1 MKSLKRIPPLL
12 AATLAL
18 LTACLPSAPA
28 KVARSALA
36 RETKP
41 EVPPN
46 DLSALVDG
54 NKTFALNLYGALR
67 TGEGNIVFSPYS
79 ISVALAMTYAGASG
93 ATQSQMA
100 DVLHF
105 TLPQER
111 LHPAFNQLDLTLNHE
126 GQPAGKSGQAL
137 QLDIANSLWA
147 EQTFNFEQP
156 FLELIA
162 RNYGAGVRLVD
173 FVNQSE
179 GVRGDINQ
187 WVGDQTHQKISHL
200 IPEGALDPMTRLILV
215 NAIYFNAD
223 WENQFDPT
231 DTRSEAFHLLD
242 GTISQVKLMSNGFS
256 GLPYST
262 GSGYQAVELGYLGDT
277 AAMDILVP
285 DAGNFDDFENQLT
298 AQKLD
303 AILGSMQ
310 PEAMSLEL
318 PKFSFEKGLDLGQQL
333 SALGMPDAFDPDRAN
348 FSGMTGGHDLFF
360 SRVLHRALVTVDEKG
375 TEAAA
380 ATSVILA
387 PTSITLPQAK
397 LTIDRPFIFIIRDI
411 TSRQILFIGRVLDPT
426 K

>member
-12 AATLAL
+12 TATLVL
-18 LTACLPSAPA
+18 LTACLPSASA

-41 EVPPN
+41 EVPPG
-46 DLSALVDG
+46 DLAALVEGD
-54 NKTFALNLYGALR
+54 NTFALNLYGALR
-67 TGEGNIVFSPYS
+67 TGTGNIVFSPYS
-79 ISVALAMTYAGASG
+79 ISAALAMTYAGASG

-100 DVLHF
+100 HVLHF

-111 LHPAFNQLDLTLNHE
+111 LHPTFNQLDLTLTQEGKLAGKN
-126 GQPAGKSGQAL
+126 GQPL

-147 EQTFNFEQP
+147 EQTFNFQQS
-156 FLELIA
+156 FLDLIA

-173 FVNQSE
+173 FVNRSQ
-179 GVRGDINQ
+179 GVRDDINQ
-187 WVGDQTHQKISHL
+187 WVGDQTHQKIRNL
-200 IPEGALDPMTRLILV
+200 IPAGALDPMTRLVLV

-231 DTRSEAFHLLD
+231 DTKSTAFQSLD
-242 GTISQVKLMSNGFS
+242 GTISHVKMMSRDFS
-256 GLPYST
+256 GLPYSS
-262 GSGYQAVELGYLGDT
+262 GSGYQAVELGYLGDN

-285 DAGNFDDFENQLT
+285 DAGNFDDFETQLT
-298 AQKLD
+298 VQKLD

-310 PEAMSLEL
+310 PKAVSLGL
-318 PKFSFEKGLDLGQQL
+318 PKFSFETGLDLGQHL
-333 SALGMPDAFDPDRAN
+333 SALGMPDAFDPDRAD
-348 FSGMTGGHDLFF
+348 FSGMTGGRDLFI
-360 SRVLHRALVTVDEKG
+360 SNVLHRALVTVDEKG

-387 PTSITLPQAK
+387 PTSILLPQAK

-411 TSRQILFIGRVLDPT
+411 ASRQILFIGRVLDPT

>member
-1 MKSLKRIPPLL
+1 M
-12 AATLAL
+12 
-18 LTACLPSAPA
+18 
-28 KVARSALA
+28 
-36 RETKP
+36 
-41 EVPPN
+41 
-46 DLSALVDG
+46 
-54 NKTFALNLYGALR
+54 
-67 TGEGNIVFSPYS
+67 
-79 ISVALAMTYAGASG
+79 
-93 ATQSQMA
+93 
-100 DVLHF
+100 
-105 TLPQER
+105 
-111 LHPAFNQLDLTLNHE
+111 
-126 GQPAGKSGQAL
+126 
-137 QLDIANSLWA
+137 
-147 EQTFNFEQP
+147 
-156 FLELIA
+156 
-162 RNYGAGVRLVD
+162 
-173 FVNQSE
+173 NQSE

-187 WVGDQTHQKISHL
+187 WVGDQTHQKISDL

-333 SALGMPDAFDPDRAN
+333 SALGMPDAFDPDRAD
-348 FSGMTGGHDLFF
+348 FSGMTGGRDLFYQQ
-360 SRVLHRALVTVDEKG
+360 STSPG
-375 TEAAA
+375 T
-380 ATSVILA
+380 
-387 PTSITLPQAK
+387 
-397 LTIDRPFIFIIRDI
+397 
-411 TSRQILFIGRVLDPT
+411 GYGG
-426 K
+426 